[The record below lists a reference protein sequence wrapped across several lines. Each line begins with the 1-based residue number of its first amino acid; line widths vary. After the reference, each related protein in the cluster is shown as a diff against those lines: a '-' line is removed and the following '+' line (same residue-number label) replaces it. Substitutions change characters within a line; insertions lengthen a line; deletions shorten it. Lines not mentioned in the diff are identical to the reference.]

1 MYYVAIRGRA
11 TPSGGS
17 RRRYRGHD
25 DSCAGPEGAACVGRL
40 PPSAALDNLRRFAI
54 SATTSLRRVWRGRLD
69 VSIAEAKCLS
79 DLRINIVG
87 SAKKCHGTPL
97 NVR

>member
-1 MYYVAIRGRA
+1 M
-11 TPSGGS
+11 
-17 RRRYRGHD
+17 
-25 DSCAGPEGAACVGRL
+25 GRL

-54 SATTSLRRVWRGRLD
+54 SATTSLRRVLLARLD

-87 SAKKCHGTPL
+87 SEKKCHTTPS

>member
-1 MYYVAIRGRA
+1 MTPAPVQRERRA
-11 TPSGGS
+11 W
-17 RRRYRGHD
+17 
-25 DSCAGPEGAACVGRL
+25 AGCPLA
-40 PPSAALDNLRRFAI
+40 PLDNLRRFVI
-54 SATTSLRRVWRGRLD
+54 SATTSLRRVLLARLD

-87 SAKKCHGTPL
+87 SAKKCHDTPL

>member
-1 MYYVAIRGRA
+1 MN
-11 TPSGGS
+11 
-17 RRRYRGHD
+17 
-25 DSCAGPEGAACVGRL
+25 SCAGPEGAACVGRL
-40 PPSAALDNLRRFAI
+40 PPSAALDNLRRFVI
-54 SATTSLRRVWRGRLD
+54 SATTSLRRVWLGRLD

-87 SAKKCHGTPL
+87 SAKKCHGTPA